1 MYRFIFIA
9 FLFLVQTINAQQFIS
24 AGKLTFER
32 KVAQFTLIDNLN
44 DNGGEDNF
52 WITEMKKVYPKMVT
66 DYYTL
71 EFNNSSSLFK
81 VEKENSDNKYMID
94 GLKPSELN
102 YVFQEFNDGFTTM
115 TRGIFEN
122 QYLVKDS
129 IKQFQWKITGE
140 VRDIAGFECKK
151 ALAKINDSVVVVA
164 FYTDQILVKGGPENF
179 NGLPG
184 MILGLAVPRLA
195 LTLFATKLELGNPT
209 LMPKLPTKPKYVK
222 YSQITQDVEKGL
234 KTWGKEGKAIAW
246 IINL

>member
-1 MYRFIFIA
+1 MHRFILFS
-9 FLFLVQTINAQQFIS
+9 FLLLVQTIHAQQFIN

-32 KVAQFTLIDNLN
+32 KVAQVTLMENLYE
-44 DNGGEDNF
+44 NGGADNI
-52 WITEMKKVYPKMVT
+52 WITEMKKVYPKIVT

-71 EFNNSSSLFK
+71 EFNNNSTLFK
-81 VEKENSDNKYMID
+81 VEKENLDNKYMLD
-94 GLKPSELN
+94 GLKPSDQN
-102 YVFQEFNDGFTTM
+102 YVYQDFSQGLTTM
-115 TRGIFEN
+115 TKGIFEN
-122 QYLVKDS
+122 QYIVKDS

-184 MILGLAVPRLA
+184 MILGLAVPRLG
-195 LTLFATKLELGNPT
+195 LTLFATKLELVSPSLT
-209 LMPKLPTKPKYVK
+209 LKLPTKPKYVK
-222 YSQITQDVEKGL
+222 HNQITQDVEKGL

-246 IINL
+246 LVNL

>member
-1 MYRFIFIA
+1 MHRVILFS
-9 FLFLVQTINAQQFIS
+9 FLLLVQTIHAQQFIN

-32 KVAQFTLIDNLN
+32 KVAQFTLMENLYE
-44 DNGGEDNF
+44 NGGADNI
-52 WITEMKKVYPKMVT
+52 WITEMKKVFPKIVT

-71 EFNNSSSLFK
+71 EFNNNSTLFK
-81 VEKENSDNKYMID
+81 VEKENLDNKYMLD
-94 GLKPSELN
+94 GLKPSDQN
-102 YVFQEFNDGFTTM
+102 YVYQDLSQGLTTM
-115 TRGIFEN
+115 TKGIFEN
-122 QYLVKDS
+122 LYIVKDS

-195 LTLFATKLELGNPT
+195 LTLFATKLELGNPN
-209 LMPKLPTKPKYVK
+209 LIPKLPTKPKYVK
-222 YSQITQDVEKGL
+222 YGQITQDVEKGL

-246 IINL
+246 LLNL

>member
-1 MYRFIFIA
+1 MYRFFLIS
-9 FLFLVQTINAQQFIS
+9 FLFMTQSVKAQQFIS

-32 KVAQFTLIDNLN
+32 KVAQISLMENLYE
-44 DNGGEDNF
+44 NGGEDNI

-71 EFNNSSSLFK
+71 EFNNNSSLFK
-81 VEKENSDNKYMID
+81 VDKENADNKYMLT
-94 GLKPSELN
+94 GLKPSDQN
-102 YVFQEFNDGFTTM
+102 YVYQDFNQGLTIM
-115 TRGIFEN
+115 TKGIFEN
-122 QYLVKDS
+122 EYIVKDS
-129 IKQFQWKITGE
+129 IRQFQWKITGE

-151 ALAKINDSVVVVA
+151 ALAKINDSVIVVA

-195 LTLFATKLELGNPT
+195 LTLFATKLELISPV

-222 YSQITQDVEKGL
+222 QSQITQDVQKGL

-246 IINL
+246 IVNL